1 MLQEILKYVTG
12 AVVGAGIVLIVSSGN
27 SPLFAGYTTFSGI
40 NTTDGYQVDG
50 TSVIDGSG
58 NISGAITGAITS
70 TTGNF
75 SSTLNAEG
83 LTTISGATST
93 LKIGNNASGI
103 AAGCLVLGDSGGAT
117 STPVYIT
124 ATGATITATTTKPAT
139 CQ

>member
-1 MLQEILKYVTG
+1 MLKEILKYVAG
-12 AVVGAGIVLIVSSGN
+12 FIVGAGIVFVLGSGN
-27 SPLFAGYTTFSGI
+27 TPNFAGYTTFSGI

-50 TSVIDGSG
+50 TTVIDGSG
-58 NISGAITGAITS
+58 AFSTGA
-70 TTGNF
+70 
-75 SSTLNAEG
+75 LDVEG
-83 LTTISGATST
+83 LASISGATST
-93 LKIGNNASGI
+93 LKIGNDASGI